1 MNDADSIQILQQRM
15 DHLEMRMKALSVKEV
30 KPTKQDLHDIRQ
42 ARKDIAAGKVI
53 PSKVKEHT
61 GDQNG
66 HFYVELTHRAEK
78 NINWN
83 PN

>member
-1 MNDADSIQILQQRM
+1 MNDADSIQVLQQRM

-53 PSKVKEHT
+53 PWSKVKERH
-61 GDQNG
+61 G
-66 HFYVELTHRAEK
+66 
-78 NINWN
+78 
-83 PN
+83 